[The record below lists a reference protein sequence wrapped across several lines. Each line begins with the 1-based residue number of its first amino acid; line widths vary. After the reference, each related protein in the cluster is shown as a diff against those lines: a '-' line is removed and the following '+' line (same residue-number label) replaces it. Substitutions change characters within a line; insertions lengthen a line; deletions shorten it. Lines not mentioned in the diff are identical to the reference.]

1 MSFLIFAGC
10 VAFITGVMLIL
21 FPKALTAIG
30 RWLNKTAGDIDRA
43 TLRYRTGIGISLIL
57 TAACLWFIAY
67 YMKVI
72 PLLRRLG

>member
-10 VAFITGVMLIL
+10 LAFLTGIMLIL
-21 FPKALTAIG
+21 FPGALRGVSVLT
-30 RWLNKTAGDIDRA
+30 NKVLQDIDKSA
-43 TLRYRTGIGISLIL
+43 FELRLGLGISLIL

-72 PLLRRLG
+72 PLLRTLS